1 MSNNNICQKNNIFS
15 IIFVINVNFIF
26 KYKYCNSF
34 INSQYSLLS
43 EYNTYNIC
51 LYMFRSSKV
60 VHLTEEKSVEKKLS
74 QILQSEVKIASVRGL
89 AINHN
94 KRFNSIHQ
102 YITTAT
108 EYNLIIY
115 IIAILWINHKI
126 SKYKNNTSYII
137 YRLVYLDI

>member
-34 INSQYSLLS
+34 INSRYSLLS

-51 LYMFRSSKV
+51 LCMFRSSKV

-115 IIAILWINHKI
+115 IIAIL
-126 SKYKNNTSYII
+126 
-137 YRLVYLDI
+137 